1 MSYILGVRHPTDIDV
16 KITSFLKINNK
27 HMQIILPPTDFPRTV
42 LYVKF
47 RIKDFDKNNHHFDIY
62 LAQGHKSEINNN

>member
-1 MSYILGVRHPTDIDV
+1 MSLFLAFAIRQIDM
-16 KITSFLKINNK
+16 KINNK

-47 RIKDFDKNNHHFDIY
+47 RIFDENQQNMKINLNMNWMKYLDQPLLKDN
-62 LAQGHKSEINNN
+62 

>member
-1 MSYILGVRHPTDIDV
+1 
-16 KITSFLKINNK
+16 LKINNK

-47 RIKDFDKNNHHFDIY
+47 RIFDENQHILKLTIRIKNNHHFD
-62 LAQGHKSEINNN
+62 K